1 MAVSTTT
8 PCAAPRRRPKC
19 LALLT
24 ILAAAW
30 LPACAAEPDSPEAQ
44 IRALLQQA
52 EAAAEEK
59 NVGALKQLLSE
70 SYSDDHGQD
79 RQAVAGLLTFTFL
92 RNQSVHLLT
101 RVRSIEFPE
110 PAQARTT
117 VFVAMAGTPI
127 PGIDELPRVRADL
140 YRFDFSLGDEGSG
153 DWRVTRAA
161 WRRASADDFL

>member
-79 RQAVAGLLTFTFL
+79 SGQQAVARCFHGV
-92 RNQSVHLLT
+92 SG
-101 RVRSIEFPE
+101 
-110 PAQARTT
+110 
-117 VFVAMAGTPI
+117 FVTGR
-127 PGIDELPRVRADL
+127 GI
-140 YRFDFSLGDEGSG
+140 
-153 DWRVTRAA
+153 
-161 WRRASADDFL
+161 